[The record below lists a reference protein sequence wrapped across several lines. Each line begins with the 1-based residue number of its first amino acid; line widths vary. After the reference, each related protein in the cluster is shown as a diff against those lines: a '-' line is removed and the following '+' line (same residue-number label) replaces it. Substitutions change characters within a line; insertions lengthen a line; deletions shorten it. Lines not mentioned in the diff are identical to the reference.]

1 MRIDTLEQEL
11 QYDPS
16 ASFWLKEQLEVTKGR
31 DLFGAITD
39 AELLVLVLKS
49 RLELPGRIQN

>member
-11 QYDPS
+11 QHDPT

-31 DLFGAITD
+31 DIVDAITD

-49 RLELPGRIQN
+49 RLESLEQIQN

>member
-31 DLFGAITD
+31 DIVDAITD

-49 RLELPGRIQN
+49 RLESLEQIQN

>member
-11 QYDPS
+11 QDDPS

-31 DLFGAITD
+31 DIVDAITD

-49 RLELPGRIQN
+49 RLESLEQIQN

>member
-31 DLFGAITD
+31 DIVDSITD

-49 RLELPGRIQN
+49 RLESLEQIQN

>member
-31 DLFGAITD
+31 DIVDAITD

-49 RLELPGRIQN
+49 RLGSLGRIQN

>member
-11 QYDPS
+11 QDDPS

-31 DLFGAITD
+31 DIVDTITD

-49 RLELPGRIQN
+49 RLESLEQIQN

>member
-1 MRIDTLEQEL
+1 MRIDTLEQKL

-31 DLFGAITD
+31 DIVDAITD

-49 RLELPGRIQN
+49 RLESLE

>member
-11 QYDPS
+11 QDDPS

-31 DLFGAITD
+31 DIVDAITD

-49 RLELPGRIQN
+49 RLESLE

>member
-11 QYDPS
+11 QYDPT

-31 DLFGAITD
+31 DIVDAITD

-49 RLELPGRIQN
+49 RLESLEQIQN